1 MSNTVPTIEG
11 KKEAPKDEE
20 MKEKQQ
26 VEVEQNAKLDIGPPV
41 PSEEE
46 QPSRDLANQTPLPDL
61 IETHKKVEKRMLS
74 EKQQAGLSNA
84 RKALAEKRRR
94 EKSEGKNGAQGTP
107 VPDYL
112 TDFSNQMNSK
122 FEQVLK
128 ALHDVQNIRPLETS
142 RQSIDLPSD
151 LGEMRRVYVPTA
163 QPDESIPVPKNPR
176 LYERYPDIAPAPAP
190 VSSIP
195 HTIPQQNDYYMKK
208 FKQLNDNIE
217 FYDNEVR
224 QRAAQEPAM
233 GKRPSAVEDKVVLF

>member
-1 MSNTVPTIEG
+1 MSATVPTIEG

-46 QPSRDLANQTPLPDL
+46 QPSRDIANQTPLPDL

-74 EKQQAGLSNA
+74 EKQQAGLVNA

-94 EKSEGKNGAQGTP
+94 EKAEGKNGAQGTP

-112 TDFSNQMNSK
+112 TAFSNEMNTK
-122 FEQVLK
+122 FEQVLQ
-128 ALHDVQNIRPLETS
+128 ALHNVQNIRPAESS
-142 RQSIDLPSD
+142 RQSIDLPSQ
-151 LGEMRRVYVPTA
+151 LGSLKRVNVPTA

-176 LYERYPDIAPAPAP
+176 LAEQYPNIAPAPAP
-190 VSSIP
+190 VSTIP
-195 HTIPQQNDYYMKK
+195 HSIPQQNDYYMKK

-224 QRAAQEPAM
+224 KRASQEPSM
-233 GKRPSAVEDKVVLF
+233 GKRPSVEDKVVLF